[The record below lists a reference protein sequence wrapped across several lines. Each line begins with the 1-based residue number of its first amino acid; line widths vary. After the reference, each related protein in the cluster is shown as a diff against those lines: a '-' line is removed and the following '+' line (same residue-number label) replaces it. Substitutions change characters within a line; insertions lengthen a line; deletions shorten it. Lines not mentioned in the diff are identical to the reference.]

1 MKCRFSIVETERLDR
16 IEAQLIKINQRLKM
30 NFQELADQLDAL
42 AAQLNK
48 ALGEIQAE
56 ITNIGNVPQSL
67 VDKLDAAK
75 AVAQQLD
82 DLNPDTPTTPTGT

>member
-1 MKCRFSIVETERLDR
+1 MKWKFSIVETERLDR
-16 IEAQLIKINQRLKM
+16 IESQIIKINQRVKM

-56 ITNIGNVPQSL
+56 IANIGNVPQSL

>member
-1 MKCRFSIVETERLDR
+1 MKWKFSIVETERLDR
-16 IEAQLIKINQRLKM
+16 IESQLIKINQRLKM

-48 ALGEIQAE
+48 ALGEIQTE
-56 ITNIGNVPQSL
+56 IANIGNVPQSII
-67 VDKLDAAK
+67 DKLDAAK

-82 DLNPDTPTTPTGT
+82 DLNPDAPPPQP